1 MICKRHAYT
10 DLPAVSFAVGNET
23 LLNSFR
29 RDCFKRTYIAF
40 PRGPDYVSTLIA
52 IHVPHGPVVS
62 DLMITPALIPPVVH
76 MSLRYGLAAYAVFTL
91 CNVAIAGLR
100 IDIRSV
106 FSVFSVASPA
116 ASPACFPTP
125 GPGV

>member
-10 DLPAVSFAVGNET
+10 EPPAVSLAVGNET
-23 LLNSFR
+23 LLNSFSQ
-29 RDCFKRTYIAF
+29 DCFERTYIAF

-62 DLMITPALIPPVVH
+62 DLMIIPALIPPVVH
-76 MSLRYGLAAYAVFTL
+76 MPLRYGLAAYAVFIL
-91 CNVAIAGLR
+91 CDVAIAGLR
-100 IDIRSV
+100 IDIRV
-106 FSVFSVASPA
+106 IFSV

-125 GPGV
+125 A